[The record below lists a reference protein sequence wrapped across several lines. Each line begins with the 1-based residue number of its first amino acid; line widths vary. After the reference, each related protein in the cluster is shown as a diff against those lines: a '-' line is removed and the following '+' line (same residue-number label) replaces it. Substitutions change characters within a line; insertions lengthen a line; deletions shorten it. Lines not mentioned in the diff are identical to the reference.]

1 MSQSQSCVFCL
12 CFPHFLWGKK
22 SLFFFSFLFE
32 VISIMEKKNLNQNEA
47 FQLDWKSFFLKL
59 LRTPIGLYCLLLTEN

>member
-22 SLFFFSFLFE
+22 VCFFFSFLFE

>member
-22 SLFFFSFLFE
+22 VVFFFFLFE
-32 VISIMEKKNLNQNEA
+32 VISIMKKKISIKMKHSNLTGSHSFLNFLEH
-47 FQLDWKSFFLKL
+47 QLV
-59 LRTPIGLYCLLLTEN
+59 

>member
-1 MSQSQSCVFCL
+1 MSQFQSCVFCL

-22 SLFFFSFLFE
+22 VCFFFLFCLKLFL
-32 VISIMEKKNLNQNEA
+32 SWKKKNLNQNEA